1 MQVEEDQE
9 QEEQEIEKEKE
20 EEREEEKEERDIYT
34 YILPWCKNEI
44 LNGRERKKKE
54 EEPYIALIKNNCEN
68 FLI

>member
-1 MQVEEDQE
+1 MQVEEDEE

-54 EEPYIALIKNNCEN
+54 
-68 FLI
+68 